1 MSFRVTAIVAPGLLR
16 DPHKLARIDRAVGR
30 ERAASW
36 HPRGQAAGCIAWDVG
51 TLEEAL
57 RVRALLEQTLL
68 AALDHTGVNRDP
80 DAMLRSVKIGA
91 GRETD

>member
-30 ERAASW
+30 ERAVSW
-36 HPRGQAAGCIAWDVG
+36 HPRGQAVGCLAWDVG
-51 TLEEAL
+51 TLAEAM

-68 AALDHTGVNRDP
+68 ATLDHTGVNRDP
-80 DAMLRSVKIGA
+80 DSMLRSVEIGA
-91 GRETD
+91 GRESD